1 MQSVTGERRR
11 VRVRGVVQGVG
22 FRPFVYGLALELGL
36 AGWVLNDA
44 AGVVADVQGRPGDVE
59 AFCRRVATEAPST
72 AVVDDVDW
80 AVLEPQPRAG
90 FVIAASADDPPG
102 PVARTL
108 PPPDLATCD
117 ACLAEIADPADR
129 RYRHAFASCTACG
142 PRFTIM
148 TGIPYDRPATTMA
161 PFGMCP
167 ECRREYADPRDR
179 RFHAQ
184 TVACRACGPVLDLV

>member
-59 AFCRRVATEAPST
+59 AFCRRVAPAAPS
-72 AVVDDVDW
+72 AAAGDAFDGG
-80 AVLEPQPRAG
+80 VLEPQPRAG
-90 FVIAASADDPPG
+90 FVIAASADDASG

-108 PPPDLATCD
+108 P
-117 ACLAEIADPADR
+117 
-129 RYRHAFASCTACG
+129 
-142 PRFTIM
+142 
-148 TGIPYDRPATTMA
+148 
-161 PFGMCP
+161 
-167 ECRREYADPRDR
+167 
-179 RFHAQ
+179 
-184 TVACRACGPVLDLV
+184 